1 MAVGKERFEERFD
14 MNDAKSIPVLQL
26 KLSLRDS
33 DPLIWRRI
41 IVPTSTRLHG
51 LHRMIQIL
59 MQWWDYHLYCFEFRG
74 EIYEEPG
81 FETTG
86 KDSTRTKLANLRLK
100 KGDIFTY
107 TYDYGDNWIIDI
119 LVEKTGTV
127 GKNAILPWLIDG
139 ERSGPPEDCGG
150 IPGLENI
157 LKVCRNRKKREYRD
171 ILEWLG
177 DDYDPERFDR
187 RTINHFLVLASAWLG
202 LT

>member
-1 MAVGKERFEERFD
+1 

-59 MQWWDYHLYCFEFRG
+59 MQWWDYHLYRFEFRE

-81 FETTG
+81 LETTG
-86 KDSTRTKLANLRLK
+86 KDSTRIKLANLKLK
-100 KGDIFTY
+100 QGDIFTY

-119 LVEKTGTV
+119 LVEETRTA
-127 GKNAILPWLIDG
+127 GKNSILPWLIDG

-171 ILEWLG
+171 ILEWWG

>member
-1 MAVGKERFEERFD
+1 

-59 MQWWDYHLYCFEFRG
+59 MQWWDYH
-74 EIYEEPG
+74 
-81 FETTG
+81 
-86 KDSTRTKLANLRLK
+86 
-100 KGDIFTY
+100 
-107 TYDYGDNWIIDI
+107 
-119 LVEKTGTV
+119 
-127 GKNAILPWLIDG
+127 
-139 ERSGPPEDCGG
+139 SGPPEDCGG

-157 LKVCRNRKKREYRD
+157 LKVCRNRKKREYSD

-202 LT
+202 LI